1 MKQRSRRE
9 IPAVNKLVDA
19 LGKHEP
25 ATAKKLPRPVVVDL
39 VRRKLS
45 KARSSRQI
53 RGFASTVEELRHS
66 LALLRA
72 SRLQRVINGTGIVI
86 HTNFGR
92 APISP
97 EAIRALAE
105 IGSGYSN
112 LEYDLATGERGH
124 RGAYIEN
131 ALALL
136 CGAEAATVVNN
147 CAAALV
153 LIVHHFA
160 AEDGRARPQPARRG
174 QGAAPKQEIIISR
187 GEIVQ
192 IGGGF
197 RIGEIIE
204 ATGAVLREV
213 GATNKTTLDDYRR
226 AIGPRSAM
234 ILKVHRSNFFMSGF
248 VESPPTASIAA
259 LARKKRIPFVEDLGS
274 GAVVPTEQFGIAE
287 HEPTPSEVLK
297 AGSNLVCFSGDKLFG
312 GPQAGIIVGK
322 NRLVAAL
329 KRDPLFRALRC
340 DKLCFA
346 ALHAT
351 IDLHL
356 NQRAAEI
363 PAIKLLQATEDELRN
378 RAVAMKDRLS
388 DLPFQI
394 AIGRS
399 IGRVGGGTLPKSM
412 MSSVTIEILP
422 KNCSPAEFAARLRK
436 SAPPL
441 IGYIANNRLK
451 IDLRTIFPQQDK
463 AVIEAIRAACFERV

>member
-1 MKQRSRRE
+1 MKPRSRRD
-9 IPAVNKLVDA
+9 IPAVNKLLDA
-19 LGKHEP
+19 LSERDLAMAG
-25 ATAKKLPRPVVVDL
+25 KLPRPVVVDR
-39 VRRKLS
+39 VRRELS
-45 KARSSRQI
+45 KIRSSRKI
-53 RGFASTVEELRHS
+53 PKFESAVEQVHC
-66 LALLRA
+66 ALEVLRA
-72 SRLQRVINGTGIVI
+72 SRLQQIINGTGIVI

-92 APISP
+92 APIAP
-97 EAIRALAE
+97 EAIRAVTE
-105 IGSGYSN
+105 IGSAYSN
-112 LEYDLATGERGH
+112 LEYDLETGERGD

-160 AEDGRARPQPARRG
+160 VSGGRTRPELALRGAGARP
-174 QGAAPKQEIIISR
+174 KNEIIISR

-213 GATNKTTLDDYRR
+213 GATNKTTLDDYGR
-226 AIGPRSAM
+226 AIGSRSAM

-248 VESPPTASIAA
+248 VESPSAASIAA

-274 GAVVPTEQFGIAE
+274 GAVVPTEQLGVAE
-287 HEPTPSEVLK
+287 HEPTPSEALN
-297 AGSNLVCFSGDKLFG
+297 AGSDLVCFSGDKLFG

-322 NRLVAAL
+322 KRFVAAL

-346 ALHAT
+346 TLQAT

-356 NQRAAEI
+356 NQRTAEI
-363 PAIKLLQATEDELRN
+363 PAITILQATEDELQN
-378 RAVAMKDRLS
+378 RAVAIKDRLG
-388 DLPFQI
+388 DLPLQI

-399 IGRVGGGTLPKSM
+399 TGKVGGGTLPKSTM
-412 MSSVTIEILP
+412 ASVTIEIVP
-422 KNCSPAEFAARLRK
+422 GHCSPAELADRLRRTT
-436 SAPPL
+436 PPV
-441 IGYIANNRLK
+441 IGYIANNRFKL
-451 IDLRTIFPQQDK
+451 DLRTIFPRQDNL
-463 AVIEAIRAACFERV
+463 VVDAIRSACAEIP